1 MQPRY
6 YNACPP
12 VVSLQGFPRTPAVLQ
27 WLCLVKRSRALR
39 GRNPTR
45 NSQVKVRQGRVRPLA
60 GSSRWRLFF
69 CRLDTL
75 RSLRKSA
82 AAKYHA
88 LIFLALAYAGWASR
102 LCWAGPPMT

>member
-1 MQPRY
+1 MQPRC

-45 NSQVKVRQGRVRPLA
+45 NSQVKVRQGRVRPLV
-60 GSSRWRLFF
+60 GI
-69 CRLDTL
+69 
-75 RSLRKSA
+75 SLTGGR
-82 AAKYHA
+82 
-88 LIFLALAYAGWASR
+88 FLAPWTPCDPSENPL
-102 LCWAGPPMT
+102 PQNTMP